1 LKQPEG
7 QWLPPTLFGMG
18 VAESQKMRGMGGA
31 FFLVKSGGGVPVILF
46 TGGDGGRMVGRFEV
60 NEAGVATG
68 TGKRR
73 AASTTRA
80 AEAGEMLR

>member
-1 LKQPEG
+1 
-7 QWLPPTLFGMG
+7 
-18 VAESQKMRGMGGA
+18 
-31 FFLVKSGGGVPVILF
+31 
-46 TGGDGGRMVGRFEV
+46 MVGRFEV
-60 NEAGVATG
+60 NEAGVVSGVRVEVVAKG

>member
-1 LKQPEG
+1 M
-7 QWLPPTLFGMG
+7 T
-18 VAESQKMRGMGGA
+18 
-31 FFLVKSGGGVPVILF
+31 
-46 TGGDGGRMVGRFEV
+46 D
-60 NEAGVATG
+60 AGVISRVRVEVVAKG